1 MFSPLYAAS
10 RPKQPVTFLASLGL
24 QGALVALLCL
34 MPKTQGPCLRMDHP
48 HVDEL
53 RTELITPISF
63 LQHITETR
71 SVATPAPKGS
81 QPKSQLAIAPE
92 LPSAAKPMDALAEP
106 EETQASEPQA
116 QPAEE
121 STVAEADDA
130 SGDSGDSGGGL
141 APFARWQ
148 MNAGAGGYG
157 FVHHQIKA
165 ALPVFTPDPPILR
178 GEIPEPARGKDV
190 VMNVIINEEGSII
203 AVKVLQ
209 GIGYGVE
216 NSIVE
221 TLRKWIYVPAKVNG
235 KAIASQKELRFH
247 FPG

>member
-10 RPKQPVTFLASLGL
+10 RPKQPVTILASLGL

-34 MPKTQGPCLRMDHP
+34 MPKTHGPCLRMDNA
-48 HVDEL
+48 HVEEL
-53 RTELITPISF
+53 RAELVTPVSF
-63 LQHITETR
+63 LQHITQTR

-81 QPKSQLAIAPE
+81 QPKSQHAIAPE
-92 LPSAAKPMDALAEP
+92 LPSAAKPMEARVP
-106 EETQASEPQA
+106 EEAQSSEPQV

-121 STVAEADDA
+121 STVAEATNDA
-130 SGDSGDSGGGL
+130 SGDSGGGL
-141 APFARWQ
+141 APFPSWQ
-148 MNAGAGGYG
+148 MHAGASGHG
-157 FVHHQIKA
+157 FVHHQVKT
-165 ALPVFTPDPPILR
+165 ALPVFTPDPPILH

-190 VMNVIINEEGSII
+190 VMNVIINEEGSIV

-235 KAIASQKELRFH
+235 KAIASQQELRFH